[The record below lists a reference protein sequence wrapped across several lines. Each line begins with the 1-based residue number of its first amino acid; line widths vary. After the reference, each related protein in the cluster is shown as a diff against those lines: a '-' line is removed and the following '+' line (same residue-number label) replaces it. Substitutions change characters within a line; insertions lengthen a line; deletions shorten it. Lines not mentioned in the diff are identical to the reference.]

1 MSCWGERLTGVSP
14 TGLRDSLTLNFVRIA
29 MNTEA
34 ASAGTA
40 SATGVFHAEPFTHT
54 PRPAYVAES
63 YRDQRYF
70 GADSHAA
77 TCGIRNNSGGSD
89 ATATVS
95 VERIG
100 RMPGAARLAVDSML
114 IDGATFAFTV
124 TLRPDQLRELARCL
138 IDAAADIEAE

>member
-1 MSCWGERLTGVSP
+1 
-14 TGLRDSLTLNFVRIA
+14 
-29 MNTEA
+29 MNNEA

-40 SATGVFHAEPFTHT
+40 SAKGVFHAEPFTHT

-63 YRDQRYF
+63 YVDERYF
-70 GADSHAA
+70 GADIRAA
-77 TCGIRNNSGGSD
+77 TRGIRNNSGGSD

-100 RMPGAARLAVDSML
+100 RMPGAARLAVDSMP
-114 IDGATFAFTV
+114 IGGAKFSFTV
-124 TLRPDQLRELARCL
+124 TLRRDQLRELARCL

>member
-1 MSCWGERLTGVSP
+1 
-14 TGLRDSLTLNFVRIA
+14 
-29 MNTEA
+29 MNNEA

-40 SATGVFHAEPFTHT
+40 SAKGVFHAEPFTHT
-54 PRPAYVAES
+54 PRPAYVPES
-63 YRDQRYF
+63 YREQRYF

-77 TCGIRNNSGGSD
+77 TCGVPNNSGCSD

-100 RMPGAARLAVDSML
+100 HMPGAARLAVNSMP
-114 IDGATFAFTV
+114 IDGAKFAFAV

>member
-1 MSCWGERLTGVSP
+1 
-14 TGLRDSLTLNFVRIA
+14 
-29 MNTEA
+29 MNNEA

-77 TCGIRNNSGGSD
+77 TCGIRNNSGVSD

-100 RMPGAARLAVDSML
+100 HMPGAARLAVDSMP
-114 IDGATFAFTV
+114 IDGAKFAFTV

>member
-1 MSCWGERLTGVSP
+1 MEQK
-14 TGLRDSLTLNFVRIA
+14 
-29 MNTEA
+29 A
-34 ASAGTA
+34 AHTA
-40 SATGVFHAEPFTHT
+40 APFTHT
-54 PRPAYVAES
+54 PRPALVTD
-63 YRDQRYF
+63 RHPTQRYF
-70 GADSHAA
+70 GADIRAA
-77 TCGIRNNSGGSD
+77 TRGIRNNSGGSD